1 MPIKLT
7 NSDSW
12 HAWAGTKPTASPVV
26 ATAAVNRTATLP
38 NEITLTVFAT
48 AEALADGTL
57 GRGTVV
63 RWTFSADPCPPAEPF
78 DAFEAAAL
86 GISPVATAQAGAS
99 GGRLPEPA
107 AHPGA
112 FYDVFAEAVE
122 SAMADAIEK
131 AHAAALESHPAPSLQ
146 SPLPA

>member
-12 HAWAGTKPTASPVV
+12 HTWAGTKPTASPVV
-26 ATAAVNRTATLP
+26 ATAAVDRTATLP
-38 NEITLTVFAT
+38 GDIMLTVKGT

-63 RWTFSADPCPPAEPF
+63 RWTFSADPCPAPVPF
-78 DAFEAAAL
+78 DAFEASAL
-86 GISPVATAQAGAS
+86 GVSPAASAQAGAAES
-99 GGRLPEPA
+99 EAR
-107 AHPGA
+107 PGA
-112 FYDVFAEAVE
+112 FYEAFAEAVE
-122 SAMADAIEK
+122 GAMEDAIDAALKK
-131 AHAAALESHPAPSLQ
+131 ARQSTLESHPAPSPL